1 VSHFPGSADRGADRD
16 PVLATA
22 VHGSLSLFEHEVY
35 SAYRVKHMNSD
46 ERFSIG
52 ELSKATGVR
61 VVTIRYY
68 EHVKLMPAPPRTE
81 GNYRIYRLEHLRR
94 LQFVRRC
101 RDLGFT
107 LDQLRDLLRLSV
119 QSRRRCSGIDR
130 ITDNHLKQIEAK
142 IADLRRLAA
151 QVRRIRNGCPGKGR
165 IADCRILAALW
176 PSAEKR
182 LRGSSGRPT

>member
-1 VSHFPGSADRGADRD
+1 
-16 PVLATA
+16 
-22 VHGSLSLFEHEVY
+22 
-35 SAYRVKHMNSD
+35 MNSD

-52 ELSKATGVR
+52 ELSKATGVK

-68 EHVKLMPAPPRTE
+68 EHVQLMPAPPRTS
-81 GNYRIYRLEHLRR
+81 GNYRVYKREHLHR

-119 QSRRRCSGIDR
+119 QPRRRCSGIDR
-130 ITDNHLKQIEAK
+130 ITENHLKGIAGK

-151 QVRRIRNGCPGKGR
+151 HLRRIKNR
-165 IADCRILAALW
+165 
-176 PSAEKR
+176 
-182 LRGSSGRPT
+182 

>member
-1 VSHFPGSADRGADRD
+1 M
-16 PVLATA
+16 LA
-22 VHGSLSLFEHEVY
+22 SLFELEVY
-35 SAYRVKHMNSD
+35 SAYRVKRMNSN

-52 ELSKATGVR
+52 ELSKPTDVK

-68 EHVKLMPAPPRTE
+68 ERVKLMPTPTRTE
-81 GNYRIYRLEHLRR
+81 RNYRIYRLEHLHR

-107 LDQLRDLLRLSV
+107 LNQLRDLLRLSV

-130 ITDNHLKQIEAK
+130 ITENHLKEIEAK

-151 QVRRIRNGCPGKGR
+151 QLRRIKNGCPGRGR
-165 IADCRILAALW
+165 IADCRILAALS
-176 PSAEKR
+176 PSEGKS
-182 LRGSSGRPT
+182 LRGHVLRWSS

>member
-1 VSHFPGSADRGADRD
+1 MIASPFK
-16 PVLATA
+16 
-22 VHGSLSLFEHEVY
+22 HGVY
-35 SAYRVKHMNSD
+35 SSYRVKRMSSN

-52 ELSKATGVR
+52 ELSKATGVK

-68 EHVKLMPAPPRTE
+68 EHVKLMPAPPRTA

-119 QSRRRCSGIDR
+119 QSRRRCSDIDR
-130 ITDNHLKQIEAK
+130 ITENHLMEIEDK
-142 IADLRRLAA
+142 IADLRRLAS
-151 QVRRIRNGCPGKGR
+151 QLRHIKNGCPGKGR
-165 IADCRILAALW
+165 VADCRILAALTERVGT
-176 PSAEKR
+176 SRKR
-182 LRGSSGRPT
+182 EVPVLH

>member
-1 VSHFPGSADRGADRD
+1 MVA
-16 PVLATA
+16 
-22 VHGSLSLFEHEVY
+22 SLFKHEVY
-35 SAYRVKHMNSD
+35 SSYRVKRMNSN

-52 ELSKATGVR
+52 ELSKATGVK

-68 EHVKLMPAPPRTE
+68 EHVKLMPEPARTE
-81 GNYRIYRLEHLRR
+81 GNYRIYSREHLRR

-130 ITDNHLKQIEAK
+130 ITANHIKEIESK
-142 IADLRRLAA
+142 IADLGRLAV
-151 QVRRIRNGCPGKGR
+151 QLRRIKNGCPGKGR
-165 IADCRILAALW
+165 IADCRILAALS
-176 PSAEKR
+176 P
-182 LRGSSGRPT
+182 SSGKTG